1 MIILTLL
8 FFYVTNLINSK
19 SLNQYLHPRMN
30 YLIYSSLYIII
41 FFIFFP
47 LTKISSKG
55 NKSIF
60 KLKYFAFLF
69 LLFLFYFIPKDIIQ
83 SDIANLRGVKV
94 GDNINVYKN
103 DTAKNNTNDSS
114 KYSNDSAIFDISI
127 NDSNFVETVNNI
139 I

>member
-1 MIILTLL
+1 MFNAKNILKINFEKLFQMIMLALL
-8 FFYVTNLINSK
+8 FFYVTNLINTK

-30 YLIYSSLYIII
+30 FLIYSSLYVIIL
-41 FFIFFP
+41 FIFFP

-69 LLFLFYFIPKDIIQ
+69 LLSLFYFVPKDIIQ

-94 GDNINVYKN
+94 GDNTNVYKDN
-103 DTAKNNTNDSS
+103 KPDNT
-114 KYSNDSAIFDISI
+114 FD
-127 NDSNFVETVNNI
+127 DDLKKVNI
-139 I
+139 LHK